1 MAHRITP
8 SEWGRIIANSWIDP
22 AFADQLATDPALAAK
37 KFLGLDPGSEVRF
50 ELPSKP
56 TDLSQAQLEDI
67 RSGKTVSAFMPMYTC

>member
-1 MAHRITP
+1 MDP
-8 SEWGRIIANSWIDP
+8 S
-22 AFADQLATDPALAAK
+22 FAEQLATDPALAAK

-56 TDLSQAQLEDI
+56 ADLSASQLQDI